1 MANFGDGPQERFSV
15 ELSVCIR
22 ACTEEDLPALEW
34 DGLFAGDL
42 GRGAD
47 ALARQ
52 RHGEALLLVA
62 DVGGRPVG
70 QALVD
75 LGSKSAEG
83 VGVVSALRVIPGVRG
98 AGIGTR
104 LLAAAERV
112 VVGRGLGIAEIGVEV
127 GNEAA
132 IRLCERLGY
141 RAAGRV
147 RATYFWAPPRRER
160 EELTVDEWLMQKP
173 LESVATEPWVGAHQ

>member
-1 MANFGDGPQERFSV
+1 VANAGDGPQERFSV
-15 ELSVCIR
+15 ELPVCIR

-34 DGLFAGDL
+34 DGLLAGDP

-52 RHGEALLLVA
+52 QRGEALLLVA

-75 LGSKSAEG
+75 LGSKAAEG
-83 VGVVSALRVIPGVRG
+83 VGVVSGLRVLPGLRG

-112 VVGRGLGIAEIGVEV
+112 VVDRGLGIAEIEMDA
-127 GNEAA
+127 GNEAGN
-132 IRLCERLGY
+132 RLCERLGY

-147 RATYFWAPPRRER
+147 RATYFWSPPGGER
-160 EELTVDEWLMQKP
+160 EELTVDELLLQKP
-173 LESVATEPWVGAHQ
+173 LESVATEPWIGAHQ